1 MLITNVKGCRV
12 MLRSQSEDKGET
24 SFLQQVCSLLTEKH
38 ARDIENASPSM
49 TNKEAPS
56 SPA

>member
-1 MLITNVKGCRV
+1 MRIKVK
-12 MLRSQSEDKGET
+12 LPSFSRSAP
-24 SFLQQVCSLLTEKH
+24 EKH